1 MIDAYEIAD
10 VSVCTLLTARAQNR
24 PIRPSSQLR
33 SIAMPGIPELSL
45 LEAEFARAGGTE
57 LPYLRA
63 HYTRFA
69 ATKREHDRA
78 REGTP
83 GVLLDIGAH
92 WLHQSLLWALD
103 GWDVIAMD
111 MPVTSEVPIVRDLAA
126 LHSIRL
132 LPNRDLEHP
141 DALAALADDSVD
153 VVLFTEVIEHITFN
167 PVAMWRAIYRV
178 LRPGGTIVVTTPNYY
193 ALRGRAHA
201 PMRFLRGGGGGLP
214 VDSLIREPTF
224 AHHWKEYSLKELV
237 HYFTLL
243 SPDFRI
249 AKALCVRD
257 YNAKAFVSIP
267 GRIFMAIESA
277 LPFLRPQLHLE
288 VALAEKRRGVI
299 ADPTW

>member
-1 MIDAYEIAD
+1 MLR
-10 VSVCTLLTARAQNR
+10 VMHRSV
-24 PIRPSSQLR
+24 
-33 SIAMPGIPELSL
+33 
-45 LEAEFARAGGTE
+45 
-57 LPYLRA
+57 
-63 HYTRFA
+63 
-69 ATKREHDRA
+69 
-78 REGTP
+78 
-83 GVLLDIGAH
+83 
-92 WLHQSLLWALD
+92 WL
-103 GWDVIAMD
+103 
-111 MPVTSEVPIVRDLAA
+111 
-126 LHSIRL
+126 
-132 LPNRDLEHP
+132 
-141 DALAALADDSVD
+141 ALAA
-153 VVLFTEVIEHITFN
+153 VLVIGLLGAFLLG
-167 PVAMWRAIYRV
+167 RA
-178 LRPGGTIVVTTPNYY
+178 LEKTIVVTTPNYY